1 MNILDRIHEFALEE
15 IMGDRFGRY
24 SKSIIQE
31 RALPDVRDGLKP
43 VQRRIL
49 YAMYKEN
56 HTYDRPYVKSARSVG
71 DIMGKFHPHGD
82 SSIYEAMVRMSQWW
96 KQSTPY
102 IDMQGNNGSMDG
114 DGAAAMRYT
123 ESRLSKITN
132 ELLKDINKDTVT
144 FVPNFD
150 DSRLEPLVL
159 PAKFPNLLVNGATG
173 ISSGYATNIP
183 THNLGEVIDAT
194 IKRIDNPNCRLET
207 ILEIIKGPD
216 FPTGAIIEGK
226 SGIEEA
232 YRTGKG
238 RIIIRSK
245 SEFVKE
251 KGKEQILI
259 TEIPFDVN
267 KAALVKKIDDIRID
281 KKIDGIAE
289 VRDESDREDPMRIVI
304 DLKKDANKELVLN
317 YLLKNTELQI
327 SYNFNMVAIV
337 NRRPM
342 TIGVLPMLD
351 AYIEHQRD
359 VITRRTEFD
368 LATAKKEMHLTEGLM
383 KALSILDD
391 VIRTI
396 RASKNKADAEINL
409 VKEYEFTE
417 EQARA
422 IVLLQLYRLTNFDI
436 VELEDKYKNLAVII
450 QGLEA
455 ILADPEKLK
464 SVMKE
469 ELRKIKK
476 DYATPRKT
484 DIKDEITEIKI
495 ETTHLIPKEDVIVV
509 VTKEGYIKRVSLRSY
524 DESSETLLKEG
535 DYVIGKYK
543 LSTLD
548 TILIFTNLGNFL
560 YVPVYEIPDLKWKEL
575 GKHISNVI
583 KISAE
588 EMIISSIPVTN
599 FEEEIYITT
608 FSKNGM
614 VKRSL
619 LSEYKLQRYTKPVTA
634 MKLKDHDQIVSVST
648 SSKEDVIVITLNG
661 YILRYKTE
669 EIPVTGLKS
678 GGVKAITL
686 KNDEVV
692 CGYIVDDSTEY
703 LIVVTHNGTAKRVK
717 LSEIEAISRGRK
729 GVQII
734 REVKTNPYYILNVLL
749 GNSKNHIIYKTKE
762 DMIELKATELPI
774 MDRYGTG
781 TNISKQPILDVFEPV
796 KLTEVNEVE
805 EQPEKKEK
813 TIDLKSIDDKMM
825 TINDFLDDFNV

>member
-1 MNILDRIHEFALEE
+1 
-15 IMGDRFGRY
+15 
-24 SKSIIQE
+24 
-31 RALPDVRDGLKP
+31 
-43 VQRRIL
+43 
-49 YAMYKEN
+49 
-56 HTYDRPYVKSARSVG
+56 
-71 DIMGKFHPHGD
+71 
-82 SSIYEAMVRMSQWW
+82 
-96 KQSTPY
+96 
-102 IDMQGNNGSMDG
+102 
-114 DGAAAMRYT
+114 
-123 ESRLSKITN
+123 
-132 ELLKDINKDTVT
+132 
-144 FVPNFD
+144 
-150 DSRLEPLVL
+150 
-159 PAKFPNLLVNGATG
+159 
-173 ISSGYATNIP
+173 
-183 THNLGEVIDAT
+183 
-194 IKRIDNPNCRLET
+194 
-207 ILEIIKGPD
+207 
-216 FPTGAIIEGK
+216 
-226 SGIEEA
+226 
-232 YRTGKG
+232 
-238 RIIIRSK
+238 
-245 SEFVKE
+245 
-251 KGKEQILI
+251 
-259 TEIPFDVN
+259 
-267 KAALVKKIDDIRID
+267 
-281 KKIDGIAE
+281 
-289 VRDESDREDPMRIVI
+289 MRIVI

-669 EIPVTGLKS
+669 EIPVTRLKS